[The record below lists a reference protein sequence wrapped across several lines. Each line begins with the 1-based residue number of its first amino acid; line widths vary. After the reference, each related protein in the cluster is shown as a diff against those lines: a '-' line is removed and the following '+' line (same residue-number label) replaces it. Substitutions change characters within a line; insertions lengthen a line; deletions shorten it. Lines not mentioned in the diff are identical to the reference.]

1 MRLSAQ
7 LTDTKSGGSIWSQRF
22 DRQVDDIF
30 AIQDAITNAIAAAI
44 APEIDRA
51 ERSRAAARQQTEVD
65 AWLFYQQGLASYY
78 KLTEEGLGEALE
90 AFRKAQQV
98 DSQFAPA
105 WAMEA
110 MAGTRL
116 LMNYRIGR
124 NSQPEADLKNIATKA
139 VNIDPRDPLCLL
151 ETTRVHLA
159 FHDLDE
165 AIPPLL
171 KAVELN
177 PNFALAWRG
186 LANVLWR
193 QNFSEKA
200 IELSPFDPFMPIF
213 LYNRGIIL
221 LILKDYGGAI
231 SASTQA
237 IQMGPVPPWAK
248 ITQVTALWHIG
259 KYDLAREGAL
269 QLLELH
275 PNLNIA
281 EIRNGAGSEKSLW
294 YLQIA
299 PVLRELNIPEEAR

>member
-1 MRLSAQ
+1 L
-7 LTDTKSGGSIWSQRF
+7 
-22 DRQVDDIF
+22 
-30 AIQDAITNAIAAAI
+30 
-44 APEIDRA
+44 
-51 ERSRAAARQQTEVD
+51 
-65 AWLFYQQGLASYY
+65 LA
-78 KLTEEGLGEALE
+78 
-90 AFRKAQQV
+90 
-98 DSQFAPA
+98 
-105 WAMEA
+105 
-110 MAGTRL
+110 
-116 LMNYRIGR
+116 
-124 NSQPEADLKNIATKA
+124 NS
-139 VNIDPRDPLCLL
+139 
-151 ETTRVHLA
+151 RVHLA

-177 PNFALAWRG
+177 SNFALAWFG

-193 QNFSEKA
+193 QNFSERALEAIEKA
-200 IELSPFDPFMPIF
+200 IELSPFYPFMPIF

>member
-1 MRLSAQ
+1 
-7 LTDTKSGGSIWSQRF
+7 
-22 DRQVDDIF
+22 
-30 AIQDAITNAIAAAI
+30 
-44 APEIDRA
+44 
-51 ERSRAAARQQTEVD
+51 
-65 AWLFYQQGLASYY
+65 
-78 KLTEEGLGEALE
+78 
-90 AFRKAQQV
+90 
-98 DSQFAPA
+98 
-105 WAMEA
+105 
-110 MAGTRL
+110 
-116 LMNYRIGR
+116 
-124 NSQPEADLKNIATKA
+124 
-139 VNIDPRDPLCLL
+139 
-151 ETTRVHLA
+151 
-159 FHDLDE
+159 
-165 AIPPLL
+165 
-171 KAVELN
+171 
-177 PNFALAWRG
+177 
-186 LANVLWR
+186 
-193 QNFSEKA
+193 
-200 IELSPFDPFMPIF
+200 MPIF